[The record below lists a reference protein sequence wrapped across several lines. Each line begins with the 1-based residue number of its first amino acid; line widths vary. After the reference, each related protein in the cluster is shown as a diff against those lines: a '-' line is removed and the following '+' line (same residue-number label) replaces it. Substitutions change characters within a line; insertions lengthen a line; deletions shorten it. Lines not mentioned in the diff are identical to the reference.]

1 MSKKTNPKLVG
12 AFVIGAIV
20 LVIAGILTFGGRQYF
35 SSKIK
40 FVAFFPGASLSGLDV
55 GSPVTFRG
63 VKVGQITSI
72 VIQYDVARQSLQVPI
87 RFDLD
92 PTRLQFVSGEQN
104 PERNIPELIARGL
117 RGQLQTVSLV
127 TGQTSIDF
135 NFYPDTPARL
145 FGSAAGVGSGVI
157 ELPTIPSD
165 IEQLKANITSVLA
178 KVSKLPLEKMSDEI
192 ITTIADADLLFR
204 DGDSAVKSGG
214 SLAANINAQ
223 VAPLAKSIIGAS
235 DKANSFLREA
245 EARVT
250 LRTGEPLQNLNKAL
264 VDARKL
270 INDVDSGWPQIAVP
284 AVLALKTA
292 AGAFARA
299 DILFKAAQAT
309 LSPSSPA
316 YFELVAT
323 LREFRFAATAVKVLA
338 EYLQRNPSAI
348 LTGNR

>member
-12 AFVIGAIV
+12 VFVIGAIV
-20 LVIAGILTFGGRQYF
+20 LVITGILAFGGLQYF

-72 VIQYDVARQSLQVPI
+72 VIQYDVVRQRLRVPI

-92 PTRLQFVSGEQN
+92 TNRLQFISGEQS

-127 TGQTSIDF
+127 TGQTTIDF

-165 IEQLKANITSVLA
+165 IEQLKTNLTSVLA
-178 KVSKLPLEKMSDEI
+178 KLSKLPPEKISDEI
-192 ITTIADADLLFR
+192 ITTIADADLLLR
-204 DGDSAVKSGG
+204 DGDSAVKRGG
-214 SLAANINAQ
+214 SLAANIDAQ
-223 VAPLAKSIIGAS
+223 VVPLAKSIIGAA
-235 DKANSFLREA
+235 DHATSFLSEA
-245 EARVT
+245 EARV
-250 LRTGEPLQNLNKAL
+250 R
-264 VDARKL
+264 V
-270 INDVDSGWPQIAVP
+270 
-284 AVLALKTA
+284 A
-292 AGAFARA
+292 AGRA
-299 DILFKAAQAT
+299 IASLESDAGRRPEADQRCRCQLAPDRHSGRSGAENGGRRFYTRRRPDEDGTSDVIASLA
-309 LSPSSPA
+309 S
-316 YFELVAT
+316 V
-323 LREFRFAATAVKVLA
+323 FRGPCNP
-338 EYLQRNPSAI
+338 QRI
-348 LTGNR
+348 